1 MPGLVSSIQDIIKCF
16 QKYSEKDCHQNK
28 LNSEELNLLI
38 QNEFADVIKKSKDP
52 NTISSLLAILD
63 ENNDG
68 EVDFSEFC
76 DLLCKVLKAY
86 YKVVYEKEDTCQ
98 QPDEPKKNVE
108 TTSQTTSQTP
118 DEPPKKNVE
127 TTSQTTSQKPDEPPK
142 KNVETSSQAT
152 SQKPDEPPKK
162 NVETSCQATSQTPNE
177 PPKKNVETTS
187 QTTSQKPDEPPKN
200 NVETSCQA
208 TSQTPNEPPKK
219 NVETT
224 SETTSQKPDEPP
236 NYYQKPLLP
245 KCEKTQSTYHDQKGA
260 CAVQGIGGEK
270 NQICTQTD
278 QKTEEKDSTGSQSQD
293 YSQGKDQTSQQD
305 PKESQ
310 CQGKEQTSHVDTTVS
325 QSHSDSNKDQV
336 QGTTSSQSTNDK
348 QDQTS
353 KPTTTGKEQIMMAE
367 NTTTADQPGFYQ
379 RPLYIPPPQ
388 SFGVEVQASSQP
400 PSYSQTQQDPTPTC
414 QETPKEPQQPQQ
426 NKFYQH
432 QQTFSFDKKK
442 P

>member
-127 TTSQTTSQKPDEPPK
+127 TTSQ
-142 KNVETSSQAT
+142 
-152 SQKPDEPPKK
+152 
-162 NVETSCQATSQTPNE
+162 
-177 PPKKNVETTS
+177 
-187 QTTSQKPDEPPKN
+187 
-200 NVETSCQA
+200 
-208 TSQTPNEPPKK
+208 
-219 NVETT
+219 
-224 SETTSQKPDEPP
+224 TTSQKPDEPP